1 MGNNP
6 FARALFSHN
15 PLRNCAD
22 FVVSYSFDQTR
33 ETNCLLHAIADETVR
48 YQQQKQQSCAMT
60 VFPTIK
66 NP

>member
-6 FARALFSHN
+6 FARDVHSHN
-15 PLRNCAD
+15 PLRNCVD
-22 FVVSYSFDQTR
+22 FAVSYSFDQTR
-33 ETNCLLHAIADETVR
+33 ETKYLFHAIADETVR

-66 NP
+66 NR